1 MAWANRLV
9 THAATMIG
17 GFGRKPT
24 EAIPAQPRVL
34 IVDDNEV
41 NRRICGTF
49 CEMAGYSCEYAQ
61 DGYEAVEAVTNSAFS
76 VVLMDIHMPRMDG
89 MAAAR
94 AIRALPGRRGELPII
109 AVTTSADP
117 ADEQRYRSAG
127 LSDVVAKPLTPG
139 RLLEAIAMAL
149 QEPSQAI

>member
-1 MAWANRLV
+1 
-9 THAATMIG
+9 MIG
-17 GFGRKPT
+17 GFGRRPT

-61 DGYEAVEAVTNSAFS
+61 DGAEAVEAATNSAFS

-89 MAAAR
+89 LAAAR
-94 AIRALPGRRGELPII
+94 AIRALPGRRGSLPII

-117 ADEQRYRSAG
+117 ADAQRYLAAG
-127 LSDVVAKPLTPG
+127 LTDVVAKPLTPG
-139 RLLEAIAMAL
+139 RLLEAIATAL
-149 QEPSQAI
+149 HEPSQVT